1 MKRCP
6 KCNRTFQT
14 DTQKF
19 CTHDGG
25 LLFAVDT
32 SDLDKTVKFDSA
44 KIHNAV
50 PKPTTR
56 DLEAQKPHFD
66 PEATVVTPPA
76 DDEATTVVRARD
88 TQDLAPPEPTR
99 HQIVLPPQAAVPPPP
114 PPASTS
120 GPIAA
125 AAPSPPPTPTSGP
138 ITTSAPLPPPQP
150 STSGPIATPQVAQV
164 QPGQPVPA
172 ARAKKSKLPLVLG
185 ILAVL
190 FVLGIGGLVGAYFL
204 VVKPR
209 LEARRIQPVISEPG
223 TTNPSLPTTETPT
236 EVATPSNEPP
246 PYSPP
251 ADAVEFVNSKDN
263 LEGKL
268 LENYIDFSFYY
279 PDRWVKVPSAGN
291 FVTVERR
298 LPPDFTQENFAAA
311 PWYSPEESTV
321 TDNEFFHKL
330 AEKDDADFAKRFPE
344 YRKVSEGPTKVGV
357 YDAYEFRFEA
367 VSRGTDKGDITLW
380 GREIFF
386 SPRQG
391 EKAGLKFL
399 ILTTSLAPEL
409 KSADDIGQK
418 GELPMLLESF
428 RFGKK

>member
-44 KIHNAV
+44 KIHDAV

-56 DLEAQKPHFD
+56 DLEALKPHFD

-76 DDEATTVVRARD
+76 DDDATTVVRARD
-88 TQDLAPPEPTR
+88 TQDLEPPQPTR
-99 HQIVLPPQAAVPPPP
+99 HQIVPPPQAAVPPP

-120 GPIAA
+120 GPIATP
-125 AAPSPPPTPTSGP
+125 APSPPPTSTSGP
-138 ITTSAPLPPPQP
+138 ITTSAPLPPPQA
-150 STSGPIATPQVAQV
+150 STSGPIAAPQVVQAQ
-164 QPGQPVPA
+164 PSRPLPA
-172 ARAKKSKLPLVLG
+172 ARAKKSKVPLVLG

-190 FVLGIGGLVGAYFL
+190 FILGIGGLAGAYFL

-209 LEARRIQPVISEPG
+209 LEARRIQQPVISEPS
-223 TTNPSLPTTETPT
+223 TTNPSLPTETPT

-251 ADAVEFVNSKDN
+251 ADAVEFVNSKES

-268 LENYIDFSFYY
+268 AEHYVDFSFYY
-279 PDRWVKVPSAGN
+279 PNRWERDPKSGNN
-291 FVTVERR
+291 FVEVHRQ
-298 LPPDFTQENFAAA
+298 LPPNFTQESLAVSWYESAGSFQADQDSFHSFVESKSSQFAQ
-311 PWYSPEESTV
+311 SI
-321 TDNEFFHKL
+321 D
-330 AEKDDADFAKRFPE
+330 E
-344 YRKVSEGPTKVGV
+344 YRKVSEGTTKIGS
-357 YDAYEFRFEA
+357 YDGYEFRFEGI
-367 VSRGTDKGDITLW
+367 SQKTEKGQFKIWGRVIWLPTPDGSKNGITLLML
-380 GREIFF
+380 
-386 SPRQG
+386 
-391 EKAGLKFL
+391 A
-399 ILTTSLAPEL
+399 TSLAPEL
-409 KSADDIGQK
+409 TTVDDVGVK
-418 GELPMLLESF
+418 GELLMPLESF